1 MTTTLSLIRRRTGI
15 AEQRGSTLL
24 VALVMLVLL
33 TLTALSA
40 MNASTNSVQV
50 VGNAQ
55 FHEESNAAAQQAI
68 ERVISTRNFIIA
80 PPAAETIDINS
91 DGKAD
96 YTVKFEP
103 VPVCISYEPVN
114 PKIDKLPRVCNQGAE
129 SFVACYWTVW
139 DITAQVT
146 DINGT
151 GAANTVHQGVRTVA
165 DVNDASAKCGVN

>member
-1 MTTTLSLIRRRTGI
+1 MTTSLSLIRRRTGRT
-15 AEQRGSTLL
+15 EQRGSTLL

-68 ERVISTRNFIIA
+68 EKVVSTRNFIIA
-80 PPAAETIDINS
+80 PPAAEAIDINS
-91 DGKAD
+91 DGNAD

-103 VPVCISYEPVN
+103 VPQCISYEPVN
-114 PKIDKLPRVCNQGAE
+114 PKVDILPKVCKG
-129 SFVACYWTVW
+129 SSSLIACYWTVW
-139 DITAQVT
+139 NITAQVT
-146 DINGT
+146 DINGS
-151 GAANTVHQGVRTVA
+151 GAATTVHQGVRTVA
-165 DVNDASAKCGVN
+165 DVNDASAKCGVI